1 MARTERVTVTLPGE
15 VVREVDRREQNRSRF
30 VLEAIQHEL
39 ERRRRDAL
47 RRSIEHPH
55 PDGAALA
62 DTGFGEWARTLPE
75 EDAGDLVDLSAG
87 SPLRWTP
94 GEGWSEVDE

>member
-1 MARTERVTVTLPGE
+1 MARTERVTVTLPAE

-47 RRSIEHPH
+47 RRSIE
-55 PDGAALA
+55 
-62 DTGFGEWARTLPE
+62 
-75 EDAGDLVDLSAG
+75 
-87 SPLRWTP
+87 TP
-94 GEGWSEVDE
+94 RPPRLWSDSCG